1 MKFQFGQKLKEIWI
15 LKLKKKCIYL
25 IVIQDRYGLLKNLKK
40 TLGIEPLEKKIET
53 PILSETE
60 NSSSEED
67 CDSMCSNGDQFSL
80 DIPYDVYRKMKLV
93 TMEYSSGNKKR
104 KYCVLEQGVWSN
116 IIYDYFFSAYDF
128 FLTFNA
134 VCKDEACKSN
144 LKGVAE
150 KNPLEGQSLKII
162 ITTKYTRGIPHN
174 YKIKR
179 HLNGRKRIE
188 VGDELQKFISNIW
201 SRNEMRK
208 KCEFGD
214 ICPLNIYSGPV
225 LRKIKQEIR
234 NNKLGIEI
242 NNPIQS
248 LIKLKHTTP
257 YAGFIHLIS
266 ADPFMVHYWSPY
278 QMAMYK
284 ETLKISKN
292 KLRLC
297 IDATGGLVKKIRRT
311 TQDVTSAHIFLYLVV
326 LHDGIIQVPVCQM
339 LSEIQDIPSIT
350 YWLSEWVRAGAPYP
364 SEVVVYH
371 SNAFIGAVTH
381 TFTILTKSQYCEKS
395 LRVLQSNFND
405 SDLSVYVRLDIAHF
419 IKMICQWKCFKKNGN
434 TKVKD
439 LYVRGII
446 LLTKTQTMEQF
457 AQILMKIVVISTS
470 ETDGNIK
477 NTSINT
483 NVEIFRND
491 LCCLIEN
498 DQDYKTKY
506 VEFNEYR
513 ENIDEEDYDV
523 KCQSEFL
530 SEIDIFINRIKN
542 KAEDHF
548 TQGDR
553 FWLRKI
559 GPQLISVYKKKFKT
573 NNNIESF
580 HNKLRQTFQTSHP
593 NIWAILSN
601 ICKLNLTRNSRSKY
615 LANDLRII
623 TASRQLRQGLI
634 TIKMFL
640 LKCSYSV
647 ASYEERMRAM
657 ELNIN
662 EENALNNVFL
672 PEGQGNQN
680 DEELAFEDG
689 PQDMNSENV
698 IYNEADFIIP
708 EDLELAIWD
717 ETYGNDEVIEVP
729 YYAHVPKN
737 IDVFSLQNEEE
748 MCIVCRD
755 SPRTHALIPCGH
767 KVMCIDCV
775 PNYNMNGVLFI
786 VQSLQLKKHKKKLYY
801 FTKNMVNRPVVTFH
815 NSQVP

>member
-1 MKFQFGQKLKEIWI
+1 
-15 LKLKKKCIYL
+15 
-25 IVIQDRYGLLKNLKK
+25 
-40 TLGIEPLEKKIET
+40 
-53 PILSETE
+53 
-60 NSSSEED
+60 
-67 CDSMCSNGDQFSL
+67 
-80 DIPYDVYRKMKLV
+80 
-93 TMEYSSGNKKR
+93 
-104 KYCVLEQGVWSN
+104 
-116 IIYDYFFSAYDF
+116 
-128 FLTFNA
+128 
-134 VCKDEACKSN
+134 
-144 LKGVAE
+144 
-150 KNPLEGQSLKII
+150 
-162 ITTKYTRGIPHN
+162 
-174 YKIKR
+174 
-179 HLNGRKRIE
+179 
-188 VGDELQKFISNIW
+188 
-201 SRNEMRK
+201 MRK

-214 ICPLNIYSGPV
+214 ICPPNIYSGPV

-234 NNKLGIEI
+234 DNKLGIEI

-311 TQDVTSAHIFLYLVV
+311 TQDVTSTHIFLYLVV

-364 SEVVVYH
+364 SEVVVDH

-553 FWLRKI
+553 
-559 GPQLISVYKKKFKT
+559 
-573 NNNIESF
+573 
-580 HNKLRQTFQTSHP
+580 
-593 NIWAILSN
+593 
-601 ICKLNLTRNSRSKY
+601 
-615 LANDLRII
+615 
-623 TASRQLRQGLI
+623 
-634 TIKMFL
+634 
-640 LKCSYSV
+640 
-647 ASYEERMRAM
+647 
-657 ELNIN
+657 
-662 EENALNNVFL
+662 
-672 PEGQGNQN
+672 
-680 DEELAFEDG
+680 
-689 PQDMNSENV
+689 
-698 IYNEADFIIP
+698 
-708 EDLELAIWD
+708 
-717 ETYGNDEVIEVP
+717 
-729 YYAHVPKN
+729 
-737 IDVFSLQNEEE
+737 
-748 MCIVCRD
+748 
-755 SPRTHALIPCGH
+755 
-767 KVMCIDCV
+767 
-775 PNYNMNGVLFI
+775 
-786 VQSLQLKKHKKKLYY
+786 
-801 FTKNMVNRPVVTFH
+801 
-815 NSQVP
+815 